1 MEQVRPFTRA
11 HRNTEDAWPTNVS
24 GERPSLPKQAK
35 LPLVSERRRG
45 GGLSPG
51 SPRRAWSRHCQ
62 IARLTASAGLAVSAV
77 VLFPSWAFAAGE
89 EIWTAMYRMIGWL
102 QGILLPLSVITFIVG
117 IGFFLFD
124 RQRGK
129 NLMVAAVLGVIL
141 SFLAWPIMN
150 LAVSFA
156 R

>member
-1 MEQVRPFTRA
+1 MPEA
-11 HRNTEDAWPTNVS
+11 EDHLEAGRIPVH
-24 GERPSLPKQAK
+24 GERPSLPKQAS

-45 GGLSPG
+45 GGLSSG
-51 SPRRAWSRHCQ
+51 APRRAWSRRCQ
-62 IARLTASAGLAVSAV
+62 IQIVRLTASAGLAVSAV

-124 RQRGK
+124 RERGR